1 MSKLVLLIAMQLSF
15 RDMKKLLKFDPQYPI
30 SIGLIIMGFGGIF
43 FDVKSDIGLLIF
55 LLGGFIM
62 AIGAVIGLIQTK
74 KIGWTN
80 WVFIICSIIVT
91 ICLIYIN
98 SKK

>member
-1 MSKLVLLIAMQLSF
+1 
-15 RDMKKLLKFDPQYPI
+15 MKRLLKLNPQYPI
-30 SIGLIIMGFGGIF
+30 SIGLIIMGIGGVF
-43 FDVKSDIGLLIF
+43 FDVTSDIGLMIT

-62 AIGAVIGLIQTK
+62 GSGAIIGFIQLK
-74 KIGWTN
+74 KIGWVN
-80 WVFIICSIIVT
+80 WVFIICSIIVA

>member
-1 MSKLVLLIAMQLSF
+1 
-15 RDMKKLLKFDPQYPI
+15 MKRLLKLNPQYPI
-30 SIGLIIMGFGGIF
+30 SIGLIIMGVGGIF
-43 FDVKSDIGLLIF
+43 FDVTSDIGLGII

-62 AIGAVIGLIQTK
+62 LAGAIIGLIQMK
-74 KIGWTN
+74 KIGWFN
-80 WVFIICSIIVT
+80 WVFIICSIIVA